1 MSDHGEG
8 VVGCYP
14 ACDVGTVFLHDFLYE
29 YRDLKGVGGEEIIDV
44 ISLFCFVFFSIV

>member
-29 YRDLKGVGGEEIIDV
+29 YRDLRGRGERNY
-44 ISLFCFVFFSIV
+44 